1 MTSVVE
7 RVKVHF
13 NRTSN
18 EFDAIYTG
26 EKSLFSQWLDRAFR
40 WDMYERFNLTM
51 KECGY
56 VRRKRILD
64 IGCGSGRYTISL
76 ARMGAKEVVGID
88 FAENMLKI
96 AKDLARK
103 EGCADRCQFVSGDFL
118 QYHFDKA
125 FDISLAIGLFDYIDN
140 PEPYLLKTQ
149 GLTLEKAI
157 MTFPNKHTFR
167 RPMRKMRLAIKGCP
181 VYFFSR
187 REIEDMLVSSGY
199 QDITIRAVG
208 KIFFVTAIT

>member
-7 RVKVHF
+7 KVKVHF

-26 EKSLFSQWLDRAFR
+26 EKSLFSQWLDRVFR
-40 WDMYERFNLTM
+40 WDMYERFNLTI

-56 VRRKRILD
+56 VRGKRILD

-103 EGCADRCQFVSGDFL
+103 EGCADRCQFVSGDFI
-118 QYHFDKA
+118 QHRFDKA
-125 FDISLAIGLFDYIDN
+125 FDISLAIGVFDYIEK
-140 PEPYLLKTQ
+140 PMPFLARMRQ
-149 GLTLEKAI
+149 LTLEKVI
-157 MTFPNKHTFR
+157 MTFPNKRTLR
-167 RPMRKMRLAIKGCP
+167 RPIRKIRLAIKGCP

-187 REIEDMLVSSGY
+187 REIEHMLISCAY
-199 QDITIRAVG
+199 HNITIRAVG
-208 KIFFVTAIT
+208 KIFFVTAKI